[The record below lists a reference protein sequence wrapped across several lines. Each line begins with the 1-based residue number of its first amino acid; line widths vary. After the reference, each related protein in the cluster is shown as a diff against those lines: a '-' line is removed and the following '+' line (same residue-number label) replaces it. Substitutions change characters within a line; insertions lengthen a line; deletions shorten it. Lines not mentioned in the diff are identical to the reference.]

1 MHHAIHGGFMTVW
14 KVHMHHAMHGEN
26 SGKKRY
32 ALFFIG
38 RKKGIRVYV
47 FVNFFS
53 LKIFFY
59 ENVH

>member
-1 MHHAIHGGFMTVW
+1 MHMHHAIHGGFMTVW

-47 FVNFFS
+47 FVNFF
-53 LKIFFY
+53 FP
-59 ENVH
+59 